1 MRRRSRVKRRRGNR
15 RRGLSLVVPGS
26 RIGRW
31 IVVTVLSDADVRA
44 RLRADEAVRWMRE
57 AIVAAHEGRLRTP
70 PRVATELGAGRLV
83 FTTGALE
90 GEWYGY
96 RSYDSF
102 DVDPG
107 QQVVV
112 LQDWTTGEV
121 RAIAVGNELGPR
133 RVGAI
138 GGVAV
143 DALAK
148 PGAETLALIGTG
160 TQAFTQLWAI
170 SAVRRLS
177 SVRVFSRNHERR
189 IAFAARASEELG
201 LLVSAVDSAQQAVE
215 GADVVVL
222 ATNSPTPVIEP
233 AWVKDGAFVTTLG
246 PKQHGRAEFGPE
258 LIDRA
263 DLVVTDSIA
272 QTRAYDPPF
281 ILSGTPQHDRLISLG
296 AALSGDVTGGTV
308 LFCSVGLAGTE
319 AYLLA
324 RLIDRAHGV
333 Q

>member
-1 MRRRSRVKRRRGNR
+1 M
-15 RRGLSLVVPGS
+15 
-26 RIGRW
+26 
-31 IVVTVLSDADVRA
+31 VTVLTDAEIRA
-44 RLRADEAVRWMRE
+44 RLRPGQAVGWMRE
-57 AIVAAHEGRLRTP
+57 AVLAAYEGRLRTP
-70 PRVATELGAGRLV
+70 PRVSTDLGDGRLV

-90 GEWYGY
+90 GEWFGY

-102 DVDPG
+102 DTEPG

-112 LQDWTTGEV
+112 LQDWGSGEV
-121 RAIAVGNELGPR
+121 RGIAVGNELGPR

-143 DALAK
+143 DALAD

-170 SAVRRLS
+170 SAVRRLVG
-177 SVRVFSRNHERR
+177 VRVFSRDRDRR
-189 IAFAARASEELG
+189 IAFARRASEDLE
-201 LLVSAVDSAQQAVE
+201 VPITAVESAREAVE
-215 GADVVVL
+215 GADLVVL
-222 ATNSPTPVIEP
+222 ATSSPTPVIDP

-246 PKQHGRAEFGPE
+246 PKQQGRAEFGPE

-281 ILSGTPQHDRLISLG
+281 ILSGTPQHERLISLG
-296 AALSGDVTGGTV
+296 AALSGNVTGGTV

-324 RLIDRAHGV
+324 KLV
-333 Q
+333 S